1 MKNFLFRVLTKDKT
15 QGYVGLVTN
24 INSQTDLFWSV
35 DELGFNP
42 YDVEFKETTFGGISL
57 PVNIV
62 IEEDDDDEYGYI
74 DEQEGVSFNEATSF
88 DLTDEEQE
96 QFFKLDS
103 NGSYYD
109 LANGC
114 VEFEK
119 WVMKNMVEVW

>member
-15 QGYVGLVTN
+15 QGYVGLITN

-62 IEEDDDDEYGYI
+62 IDDRDDTAGRYRCLLSSSRCEQQLGSQGNPTMAAGLLPLTASGY
-74 DEQEGVSFNEATSF
+74 
-88 DLTDEEQE
+88 
-96 QFFKLDS
+96 
-103 NGSYYD
+103 
-109 LANGC
+109 
-114 VEFEK
+114 
-119 WVMKNMVEVW
+119 